1 MSEFNQDIENLL
13 NAYDSNWEDY
23 LILREQFIDKYK
35 FSLDKLED
43 HLLPYSKE
51 MIQKIRDEKMQLV
64 TAEEFVKL
72 HQESL
77 TAIRNN
83 DKLQE
88 QLNSRDK
95 TLTEIR
101 QKIDEHNQIYDLD
114 VDTAVLLE
122 EIDGLALD
130 ALEKLEGGEDE
141 D

>member
-1 MSEFNQDIENLL
+1 MIKFNQDIENLL

-23 LILREQFIDKYK
+23 LILREQFIEKYK
-35 FSLDKLED
+35 LSVDKLED

-88 QLNSRDK
+88 QLNTAK
-95 TLTEIR
+95 KALTEISNHYLT
-101 QKIDEHNQIYDLD
+101 DESYDGD
-114 VDTAVLLE
+114 ADYR
-122 EIDGLALD
+122 EIAINALA
-130 ALEKLEGGEDE
+130 ALEGGD
-141 D
+141 

>member
-1 MSEFNQDIENLL
+1 MTEFNQDIENLL

-23 LILREQFIDKYK
+23 LILREQFIEKYK
-35 FSLDKLED
+35 LSVDKLED

-88 QLNSRDK
+88 QLNTAKRNIEHVIGTIKHDGHLG
-95 TLTEIR
+95 TI
-101 QKIDEHNQIYDLD
+101 QIDWILPY
-114 VDTAVLLE
+114 
-122 EIDGLALD
+122 
-130 ALEKLEGGEDE
+130 LEKVLAAIGGD
-141 D
+141 DGQ